1 MADARDDWWLIGSAA
16 VALHGADPGII
27 ADVDVVLSEADARR
41 IFTFQGIPSAPGIA
55 DERFVSRLFAT
66 WTETPLPVEFMA
78 GLHRSAGG
86 VWQPVRPRT
95 RVAVERDGWR
105 VFVPARTELAEIL
118 CSFGRPKDLRRLAAL
133 EKLD

>member
-1 MADARDDWWLIGSAA
+1 MADAHDDWWLIGSAA
-16 VALHGADPGII
+16 VALHGADPGTM

-41 IFTFQGIPSAPGIA
+41 IFTLQDIASAPGIA

-66 WTETPLPVEFMA
+66 WTEPPLPVEFMA
-78 GLHRSAGG
+78 GLHRSQGG

-118 CSFGRPKDLRRLAAL
+118 RSFGRPKDLRRLAAL
-133 EKLD
+133 EALD

>member
-16 VALHGADPGII
+16 VALHGADPGTI
-27 ADVDVVLSEADARR
+27 ADVDVVLSEADARH
-41 IFTFQGIPSAPGIA
+41 IFTLQGIPSAPGIA
-55 DERFVSRLFAT
+55 DERFVSKIFAT
-66 WTETPLPVEFMA
+66 WSDAPLRVEFMA
-78 GLHRSAGG
+78 GLHRSEGG

-118 CSFGRPKDLRRLAAL
+118 RSFGRPKDQLRLAAL
-133 EKLD
+133 EAL